1 MVTQPTI
8 RAATLAAASALVVLM
23 DIAGEGMPNL
33 LWRSLAA
40 PAQSA
45 LEVGRDRARRDE
57 GGFSYRNAIVAEL
70 DGEVAGTLVGYRLDD
85 PYDAGNLDELSETVR
100 PLVALEAR
108 VPGSWYINILATFAE
123 LRGKRIGTRLLDA
136 AETKGREAGAQS
148 LSVIVGSWNEGAA
161 QLYARVG
168 FVNIAHDPAALPLDV
183 PKSGDWILMTKS
195 L

>member
-123 LRGKRIGTRLLDA
+123 LRGKGIGTRLLDA

-168 FVNIAHDPAALPLDV
+168 FVNIAHEPAALPLDV